1 MGVTLGWWGAQ
12 GTELPA
18 SMTLGPASL
27 EASMQ
32 GTGMAPEIKALWQV
46 PAAQA
51 TGSALLNIDST
62 KITCNAP
69 SLDLSAI
76 MHVRPPP
83 MEALK
88 NARTQVQPVL
98 QSNE

>member
-69 SLDLSAI
+69 LSG
-76 MHVRPPP
+76 
-83 MEALK
+83 
-88 NARTQVQPVL
+88 PVGHHACQATPHGGL
-98 QSNE
+98 EERQDPGTACPAE

>member
-1 MGVTLGWWGAQ
+1 
-12 GTELPA
+12 
-18 SMTLGPASL
+18 
-27 EASMQ
+27 MQ

-62 KITCNAP
+62 KITCKAP
-69 SLDLSAI
+69 SLDLSAV

-83 MEALK
+83 MDALK
-88 NARTQVQPVL
+88 NARTQVLCHVL
-98 QSNE
+98 VQEAADVIGLCCCSIWKA